1 MLADAPVQVSEC
13 VCVCAHMCKRA
24 CSQVLKA
31 GSVCVCLRGRLNAEY
46 RFDAINCPYNL
57 ISQSVV
63 IMGHA
68 LPPPYDAASLRAPPQ
83 NKSLAISDLTGQD
96 KSTSQCGI
104 IFSFGFVSPGE

>member
-1 MLADAPVQVSEC
+1 MQEPLEC
-13 VCVCAHMCKRA
+13 V
-24 CSQVLKA
+24 
-31 GSVCVCLRGRLNAEY
+31 RGGGLNVESL

-68 LPPPYDAASLRAPPQ
+68 LPPPYDTASLRAPPQ
-83 NKSLAISDLTGQD
+83 NKSLTISDLTGQD
-96 KSTSQCGI
+96 KSASQCRI